1 MCSSFQLPATA
12 GELVLGQVVPARGH
26 KDIRT
31 SSGAFCVLGHVKMV
45 KLLRKIG
52 HIRMEMVGGWEGVY
66 PFTAMLYMWAKRND
80 TIEKEGILQHP
91 HVLAP

>member
-26 KDIRT
+26 KDIW
-31 SSGAFCVLGHVKMV
+31 G
-45 KLLRKIG
+45 LLCARSCENGETIG
-52 HIRMEMVGGWEGVY
+52 QIRMELVGGWEGVY